1 MLSGEKRRLKT
12 RVSFVSVT
20 NFDRLPA
27 FSGPVHLA
35 VGMFDGVHLG
45 HREVLGLA
53 VRNAKATGGVAGVLT
68 FDPHPSRVFRP
79 ESPTLLLVD
88 AAQKDELL
96 AGAGLDFVVH
106 HRFDRE
112 FAAMP
117 AEEFLPWLRARV
129 PGLAA
134 VYVGENFR
142 FGQRRAGDAALLVS
156 QGKACGVHVFA
167 ANRVEA
173 DGERVSSTRIRR
185 LVAEGRVDEA
195 AALLG
200 YEYYGEGPV
209 VSGRRLGRTIGFP
222 TLNVFWNPE
231 LRPAYGVYAVHLRGP
246 DGVWRDGIANYGVR
260 PTVENLPVTPQLE
273 VHLFASAAEVTA
285 AGFGD
290 GARVRVSLRRFLRP
304 EMKFA
309 SLDALKGQIQA
320 DCAAARR

>member
-1 MLSGEKRRLKT
+1 MENSVVNFRS
-12 RVSFVSVT
+12 VSAFEQ
-20 NFDRLPA
+20 LPA
-27 FSGPVHLA
+27 PAGPVHLA

-53 VRNAKATGGVAGVLT
+53 VRNARAAGGVAGVLT
-68 FDPHPSRVFRP
+68 FEPHPSRVFRP

-88 AAQKDELL
+88 SAQKDELL
-96 AGAGLDFVVH
+96 AAAGLDFVVH

-117 AEEFLPWLRARV
+117 AEEFLPWLRART

-142 FGQRRAGDAALLVS
+142 FGHRRAGDAALLAS
-156 QGKACGVHVFA
+156 LGKACGVHVFA
-167 ANRVEA
+167 ANRVA
-173 DGERVSSTRIRR
+173 RDGERVSSTRIRG
-185 LVAEGRVDEA
+185 LVAGGRVDEA

-260 PTVENLPVTPQLE
+260 PTVENAPVSPLLE
-273 VHLFASAAEVTA
+273 VYLFASAEAVSA
-285 AGFGD
+285 AGLGD
-290 GARVRVSLRRFLRP
+290 GVRVRVSLRRFIRP
-304 EMKFA
+304 ERRFA
-309 SLDALKGQIQA
+309 SLEELKAQILA
-320 DCAAARR
+320 DCEAARR

>member
-1 MLSGEKRRLKT
+1 MEN
-12 RVSFVSVT
+12 SVV
-20 NFDRLPA
+20 NFRSASAFEQLPA
-27 FSGPVHLA
+27 PAGPVHLA

-53 VRNAKATGGVAGVLT
+53 VRNARAAGGVAGVLT
-68 FDPHPSRVFRP
+68 FEPHPSRVFRP

-88 AAQKDELL
+88 SAQKDELL
-96 AGAGLDFVVH
+96 AAAGLDFVVH

-117 AEEFLPWLRARV
+117 AEEFLPWLRART

-142 FGQRRAGDAALLVS
+142 FGHRRAGDAALLAS
-156 QGKACGVHVFA
+156 LGKACGVHVFA
-167 ANRVEA
+167 ANRVA
-173 DGERVSSTRIRR
+173 RDGERVSSTRIRG
-185 LVAEGRVDEA
+185 LVAGGRVDEA

-260 PTVENLPVTPQLE
+260 PTVENAPVSPLLE
-273 VHLFASAAEVTA
+273 VYLFASAEAVSA
-285 AGFGD
+285 AGLGD
-290 GARVRVSLRRFLRP
+290 GVRVRVSLRRFIRP
-304 EMKFA
+304 ERRFA
-309 SLDALKGQIQA
+309 SLEELKAQILA
-320 DCAAARR
+320 DCEAARR